1 MLVTMIAPE
10 ILLAK
15 AFNEFMVSKDQNKH
29 LEVLATHDGV
39 PWTITH
45 TLFANMGGF
54 VLRSIPASDRETPE
68 RWDLENQ
75 GRTRPEIALDTL
87 HSSPGNGEM
96 RLETSSDYAESN
108 GHEAMVTQTQSN
120 PQSEEEPFLPADVF
134 GLEKLEYPDLIPVTA
149 SMILDLRFLEVLKLP
164 SVTTAEIED
173 KSKGDIFVRAIAV
186 AQIAWILVQVIARAS
201 RGLAISQLEI
211 TAVAFSACA
220 ITIYILNWRRPK
232 GVKVPCTLF
241 QYPGNIPIRVIRILQ
256 KSHMR
261 EERLLSD
268 LIWLWPKVS
277 PTIVAPRIPNEALL
291 DSKGNWMYLWGVT
304 IGSII
309 FNGLHNAAWNFI
321 FPTKVEQILWRAA
334 SFWCTIFLFIRG
346 AVVLLVFLLLTSTG
360 LDRHINSFR
369 TFFTPT
375 ERVLLALY
383 SLARLFLMA
392 ETFRS
397 LLFLPPDAYVAT
409 WASNIPHVA

>member
-1 MLVTMIAPE
+1 
-10 ILLAK
+10 
-15 AFNEFMVSKDQNKH
+15 
-29 LEVLATHDGV
+29 
-39 PWTITH
+39 
-45 TLFANMGGF
+45 
-54 VLRSIPASDRETPE
+54 
-68 RWDLENQ
+68 
-75 GRTRPEIALDTL
+75 
-87 HSSPGNGEM
+87 M
-96 RLETSSDYAESN
+96 RLETSSDYEERN
-108 GHEAMVTQTQSN
+108 GHEAMFMQTQSN
-120 PQSEEEPFLPADVF
+120 TKPEEEPFLPLDVF

-149 SMILDLRFLEVLKLP
+149 SMILDLRSLEDLKLP

-173 KSKGDIFVRAIAV
+173 KSKGGIFVRAIAV
-186 AQIAWILVQVIARAS
+186 AQIAWIVIQVIARAS

-211 TAVAFSACA
+211 TAVAFSVCA
-220 ITIYILNWRRPK
+220 IAIYILNWRRPK

-256 KSHMR
+256 KSHIR

-277 PTIVAPRIPNEALL
+277 PTVVASHIPNEVLL

-304 IGSII
+304 IGSVI

-321 FPTKVEQILWRAA
+321 FPTKIEQILWRAA
-334 SFWCTIFLFIRG
+334 SLWCTLFLFIR
-346 AVVLLVFLLLTSTG
+346 AVVMLLPFLLLTSTG

-369 TFFTPT
+369 TFITPT

-392 ETFRS
+392 EIFRS
-397 LLFLPPDAYVAT
+397 LWFLPPDAYVAT
-409 WASNIPHVA
+409 WVTNIPHVA